1 MNDFEFRQLALT
13 DIDLLND
20 FRSRSSIEISELTFT
35 NLFAWRNSM
44 PVFIAD
50 TAEWIAIVRVLHGI
64 PWLLLGVKLFLSLR
78 PGAPTKR

>member
-50 TAEWIAIVRVLHGI
+50 TA
-64 PWLLLGVKLFLSLR
+64 
-78 PGAPTKR
+78 